1 MPATFPPSAPV
12 KYDRAGRI
20 LRSMTGAIVL
30 LVCLVN
36 LDGQKVA
43 RADTPNHTQKGDVAV
58 MAGEATTKRPENNEH
73 SRTVATT
80 IGLPSPAEAQVK
92 PSDAKVKDAW
102 DKAQIISGF
111 VASVVIAAVGLLI
124 NSSIQR
130 AQIRTSKEST
140 RAQIEVTDRNNK
152 AQLALTERTA
162 DIQRHIQES
171 MLTGQLVEHLASGS
185 ALKKQIAI
193 VALRRSVPPE
203 MYQDVITIVV
213 RSDTDPEVRKT
224 ALEQAATLSGAG
236 PSVVQAIAEAA
247 KDSRR
252 SSEERE
258 IATSAVQQLGL
269 RSIAPGN
276 TFVLSATSRLQ
287 NSMESSEL
295 GGGVFTYYLIRG
307 LSGDADLRKDGS
319 IRLSELGLFV
329 IRSVSDYTLG
339 AQTPVFAGSA
349 IYDPV
354 ILGPGADFSKT
365 VVISVGNSNYH
376 DPSMRL
382 HFGALDAK
390 RFADVFRRQGAVIH
404 EVEDATRA
412 HFWTAFQAAIQD
424 ADDHS
429 LLIFYYS
436 GHAIVDRG
444 GVFWLL
450 PVDADPGMLVATAIS
465 TADLNQSLG
474 HASARVKIL
483 FMDTAFAEN
492 LI

>member
-1 MPATFPPSAPV
+1 M
-12 KYDRAGRI
+12 G
-20 LRSMTGAIVL
+20 
-30 LVCLVN
+30 
-36 LDGQKVA
+36 
-43 RADTPNHTQKGDVAV
+43 
-58 MAGEATTKRPENNEH
+58 GEETTKRSDNDEH
-73 SRTVATT
+73 NRTVATT
-80 IGLPSPAEAQVK
+80 VGLPSPAEAQVK

-130 AQIRTSKEST
+130 AQIRASEEST

-162 DIQRHIQES
+162 DIQMHIQES
-171 MLTGQLVEHLASGS
+171 TLTGQLVEHLASGS
-185 ALKKQIAI
+185 VLKKQIAI

-213 RSDTDPEVRKT
+213 RSDTDPKVRKT
-224 ALEQAATLSGAG
+224 ALEQASTLSGAG

-247 KDSRR
+247 KDTSR
-252 SSEERE
+252 SSEERD

-269 RSIAPGN
+269 RSIAPGT
-276 TFVLSATSRLQ
+276 TFVLSASDRSQ
-287 NSMESSEL
+287 PAMESPKL
-295 GGGVFTYYLIRG
+295 KGGVFTHYLIRG

-319 IRLSELGLFV
+319 IRLSALGLFV
-329 IRSVSDYTLG
+329 ARSVRDFTQG
-339 AQTPVFAGSA
+339 AQVPMVAASFAVA
-349 IYDPV
+349 DPIV
-354 ILGPGADFSKT
+354 LGPGADFSKT

-376 DPSMRL
+376 NPSMRL
-382 HFGALDAK
+382 QFGALDAK

-412 HFWTAFQAAIQD
+412 DFWTAFQAAIQD

-436 GHAIVDRG
+436 GHAVVDRD

-450 PVDADPGMLVATAIS
+450 PVDADLRMLVTTAIS
-465 TADLNQSLG
+465 TAELNQTLS
-474 HASARVKIL
+474 HAPARVKIL
-483 FMDTAFAEN
+483 FVDSAFAGSVIEGPSMSPDV
-492 LI
+492 IP